1 VRLERRIV
9 ECSTTGISFIA
20 HTVKIAAR
28 ILRIRIERK
37 IEDVF
42 CEDQF
47 GFRREK
53 GSGE

>member
-1 VRLERRIV
+1 VWAERGIA

-20 HTVKIAAR
+20 YTVKIAAK

-42 CEDQF
+42 
-47 GFRREK
+47 
-53 GSGE
+53 